1 MPADSGLVNVYKVS
15 LYLQSLQMNRQTT
28 AVNPARIE
36 IAQNNWGMI
45 FFGMAICVQ
54 AVKQCF
60 RYLVTLL
67 RARVYM
73 YGYTIETEALFHC
86 LDANCHSEKYY
97 APIVLCNLYSRGIYD

>member
-54 AVKQCF
+54 AMKQCF
-60 RYLVTLL
+60 GLYARTCIPMLVN
-67 RARVYM
+67 
-73 YGYTIETEALFHC
+73 I
-86 LDANCHSEKYY
+86 
-97 APIVLCNLYSRGIYD
+97 